1 MGGPG
6 SGSSELSA
14 ENTCH
19 VHLPRCLESQQQTST
34 GGGISSKKE
43 KKKVTKMPQYRPRK
57 GGAAG
62 GGFDDGTING
72 DYRRPRRIRKR

>member
-14 ENTCH
+14 EHTRKVNIAQEH
-19 VHLPRCLESQQQTST
+19 HHQQAST
-34 GGGISSKKE
+34 GGDNSCKKG
-43 KKKVTKMPQYRPRK
+43 KKKGAKMPQYRPRK

-62 GGFDDGTING
+62 GAFDDGTING